1 MIYFKNVH
9 KAFQTQVVL
18 NNLNLHVKAGEI
30 TVIMGPSGVGKSV
43 SLKLLMGLMKPD
55 SGEILL
61 DGQDVCGL
69 SDEEMKKIRKKIGM
83 LFQDAALFDYLNI
96 YENVSFPMLEHT
108 KLSEEKI
115 KVHVEEKLSE
125 VGLTDINQ
133 KLPSELSGGMRK
145 RVGLARALMLNP
157 KVILFDEPTTGLDP
171 ITTSQ
176 IGDLILKTQRSRN
189 ATVLLINHDLAL
201 TYKVADKVAMLYN
214 GEIVEYC
221 TPRELKKS
229 KHPFVQ
235 SFLEAHIN
243 MENHK

>member
-1 MIYFKNVH
+1 MIYFKNVN

-18 NNLNLHVKAGEI
+18 NNLNLHVKKGEI

-55 SGEILL
+55 SGEIIL
-61 DGQDVCGL
+61 DGQNVCEL

-83 LFQDAALFDYLNI
+83 LFQDAALFDYLNV

-125 VGLTDINQ
+125 VGLTDINE

-221 TPRELKKS
+221 TPKELKKS
-229 KHPFVQ
+229 EHPFVKN
-235 SFLEAHIN
+235 FLEAHIN
-243 MENHK
+243 MENYK